1 MKKVKAYKVFN
12 SDWTCNNFQYEVGK
26 TYSMK
31 EKPIMCEIGF
41 HACIKVQDCFSYYS
55 FDPDNKVAEV
65 ELSGIIL
72 GLDGEKQCAQ
82 KIKILKEISWTD
94 MLILVNTGKGN
105 TGYRNSG
112 YSNSGNRN
120 SGDSNSGYSNSGN
133 RNSGDRNSGYSNS
146 GYSNSGNSN
155 SGNSNSGDSNSGYR
169 NSGYSNSGNSNS
181 GDRNSGHNNSGDRN
195 SGNSNSGYSNSGYSN
210 SGNSNSGDRNSGNSN
225 SGDRNSGYNNS
236 GNSNSGYRNSGN
248 SNSGDRNSGNKNSG
262 DSNSGHRNSGESN
275 SGHRNSGYSNSGN
288 RNSGDFNSTAPD
300 IINCF
305 NKPCKREEWD
315 NAPKP
320 GFIYKVE
327 INIWMEWNDMSDT
340 EKKANKDAFVTD
352 GYLKVIDYKEA
363 WKIAYDGASK
373 EDIRLLKALP
383 NFDAEVFEEITG
395 IKIK

>member
-26 TYSMK
+26 TYSIK
-31 EKPIMCEIGF
+31 GKPIMCEIGF

-82 KIKILKEISWTD
+82 KITIIKELKWSD
-94 MLILVNTGKGN
+94 MLVLVNTGKGN
-105 TGYRNSG
+105 SG
-112 YSNSGNRN
+112 HR
-120 SGDSNSGYSNSGN
+120 
-133 RNSGDRNSGYSNS
+133 
-146 GYSNSGNSN
+146 NSGNSN
-155 SGNSNSGDSNSGYR
+155 SGNS
-169 NSGYSNSGNSNS
+169 
-181 GDRNSGHNNSGDRN
+181 
-195 SGNSNSGYSNSGYSN
+195 
-210 SGNSNSGDRNSGNSN
+210 
-225 SGDRNSGYNNS
+225 
-236 GNSNSGYRNSGN
+236 
-248 SNSGDRNSGNKNSG
+248 
-262 DSNSGHRNSGESN
+262 
-275 SGHRNSGYSNSGN
+275 
-288 RNSGDFNSTAPD
+288 NSGDFNSTAPD

-327 INIWMEWNDMSDT
+327 INIWIWWNDMSDT

-363 WKIAYDGASK
+363 WKIAYDEASK

-383 NFDAEVFEEITG
+383 NFDAEVFKEITG

>member
-26 TYSMK
+26 TYSIK
-31 EKPIMCEIGF
+31 GKPIMCEIGF

-82 KIKILKEISWTD
+82 KITIIKELKWSD
-94 MLILVNTGKGN
+94 MLVLVNTGKGN
-105 TGYRNSG
+105 SGHRNSGDSNSGNNNSGYRNSGHRNSGYSNSGDRNSGDNNSGNSNSGHRNSGDSNSGNNNSGYRNSGHRNSGDKNSGYRNSG
-112 YSNSGNRN
+112 YSNSGDRN
-120 SGDSNSGYSNSGN
+120 SGDRNSGQRNSGDRNSGYRNSGESNSGDRNSGDNNSGDRNSGN
-133 RNSGDRNSGYSNS
+133 RNSGDRNSG
-146 GYSNSGNSN
+146 
-155 SGNSNSGDSNSGYR
+155 D
-169 NSGYSNSGNSNS
+169 
-181 GDRNSGHNNSGDRN
+181 
-195 SGNSNSGYSNSGYSN
+195 
-210 SGNSNSGDRNSGNSN
+210 
-225 SGDRNSGYNNS
+225 
-236 GNSNSGYRNSGN
+236 
-248 SNSGDRNSGNKNSG
+248 
-262 DSNSGHRNSGESN
+262 
-275 SGHRNSGYSNSGN
+275 

-305 NKPCKREEWD
+305 NKPCEREEWN

-320 GFIYKVE
+320 DFIYKVE

-352 GYLKVIDYKEA
+352 GYLKVIDYKKA
-363 WKIAYDGASK
+363 WKIAYDEASK

-383 NFDAEVFEEITG
+383 NFDAEVFKEITG